1 MPQIKKT
8 HTSDNISSTRM
19 YPKSR
24 LKEPES
30 ILNIPWMKY
39 KNKVLNEQVEEP
51 VNLVQ
56 SYSKDNIMI

>member
-1 MPQIKKT
+1 
-8 HTSDNISSTRM
+8 M

>member
-1 MPQIKKT
+1 
-8 HTSDNISSTRM
+8 M

-39 KNKVLNEQVEEP
+39 KNRVEQPEEP
-51 VNLVQ
+51 INLV
-56 SYSKDNIMI
+56 